1 MDGRSAEEKLQAP
14 ELDASLRSFYEDDKR
29 RARSCERDLGLRWRA
44 RDGSSYRAAWVADT
58 GELYSVRH
66 GNSAADDRLA
76 VLARVD
82 GDALGRE
89 LAGWRDVCDSDKPG
103 SYEWLRERAA
113 AAGRRFRRPKTRAAW
128 PVAAGA

>member
-1 MDGRSAEEKLQAP
+1 MSKRSTDDRLPVQV
-14 ELDASLRSFYEDDKR
+14 LDASVCSFYEEDER
-29 RARSCERDLGLRWRA
+29 RAHSSERDLGLRWRG

-66 GNSAADDRLA
+66 GSTAADDRLA

-82 GDALGRE
+82 EDALERE
-89 LAGWRDVCDSDKPG
+89 LAGWREVCEGDRPG

-113 AAGRRFRRPKTRAAW
+113 AAGRRFRRHTTGVRR
-128 PVAAGA
+128 PVAA